1 MRKDKKDVVDGS
13 KMLNVKHVENI
24 CASNVEQPATKK
36 KNAKSMIMMSYKNT

>member
-24 CASNVEQPATKK
+24 CASNVKK
-36 KNAKSMIMMSYKNT
+36 ASHKEKECKKIDND